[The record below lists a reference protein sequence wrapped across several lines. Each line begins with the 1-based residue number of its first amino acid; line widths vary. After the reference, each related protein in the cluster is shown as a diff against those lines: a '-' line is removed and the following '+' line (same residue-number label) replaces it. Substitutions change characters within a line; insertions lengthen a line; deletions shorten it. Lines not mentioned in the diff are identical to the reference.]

1 MDLHHEFTV
10 PVPVQDAWRVLLDIE
25 RVAPC
30 MPGATVEDYDGK
42 TITGSVKVKVG
53 PITLTYRGTAVFEEQ
68 DEAAHRMVL
77 VASGREARG
86 QGTARAT
93 VTGTLSERDG
103 GTAVS
108 VRTDLTVTGRPAQF
122 GRGVM
127 AEVGDKLVGRFAD
140 CLSER
145 LKESDRPT
153 EPSGRPEESD
163 RPTEPSGRPE
173 ESARPT
179 EPSGRPEESDRPTE
193 PSGRPEESGGREESS
208 GPLEPRESAPL
219 AGSSGRAEESGRRA
233 ESSGRPADSGRP
245 AASELLNKPT
255 LPLRSAAEP
264 IDLVRTAAGPVA
276 KRLAA
281 ALAAAAAATLVFSR
295 LRRVLRVRHRRHH

>member
-10 PVPVQDAWRVLLDIE
+10 PVPLQDAWRVLLDIE
-25 RVAPC
+25 RVASC
-30 MPGATVEDYDGK
+30 MPGAMVEDYDGK
-42 TITGSVKVKVG
+42 TVTGSVKVKVG

-77 VASGREARG
+77 VASGKEARG
-86 QGTARAT
+86 QGTARAR

-127 AEVGDKLVGRFAD
+127 AEVGDKLVGRFAA

-145 LKESDRPT
+145 LEESGPLE
-153 EPSGRPEESD
+153 EPGRLEESGRPEA
-163 RPTEPSGRPE
+163 SGRLQE
-173 ESARPT
+173 
-179 EPSGRPEESDRPTE
+179 
-193 PSGRPEESGGREESS
+193 
-208 GPLEPRESAPL
+208 
-219 AGSSGRAEESGRRA
+219 
-233 ESSGRPADSGRP
+233 
-245 AASELLNKPT
+245 SELLNEPT
-255 LPLRSAAEP
+255 VSVRSEAEP
-264 IDLVRTAAGPVA
+264 IDLIRTAGMPVA

-281 ALAAAAAATLVFSR
+281 VVAAAVAAALVFVCV
-295 LRRVLRVRHRRHH
+295 RRRRRR